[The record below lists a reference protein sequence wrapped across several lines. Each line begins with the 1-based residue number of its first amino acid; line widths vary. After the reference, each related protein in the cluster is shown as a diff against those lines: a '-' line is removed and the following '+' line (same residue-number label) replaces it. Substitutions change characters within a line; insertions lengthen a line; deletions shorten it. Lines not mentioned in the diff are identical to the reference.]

1 VTANISTT
9 SSIISSL
16 DSAGAFNSLTNG
28 TNGVYTVM
36 QNTLD
41 GDYGTP
47 VEEPPTNIVI
57 PGGLPG
63 AGTYTSFDLAFTGP
77 GAPGTGLIPAAY
89 SAIAVIVSNNAN
101 SVANADSAWSN
112 AAAQI
117 SGEFIFQS
125 QAGLEFANL
134 IPNQQPT
141 GLVNNL
147 SSYGLDTEVGGPA
160 FILESVANTATL
172 GGQAIVSTMRE
183 ARNQIRLQS
192 AGVQTE
198 IVVSDIVPQ
207 PQATLSS
214 GQYTVAEAVNQKI
227 I

>member
-1 VTANISTT
+1 
-9 SSIISSL
+9 
-16 DSAGAFNSLTNG
+16 
-28 TNGVYTVM
+28 
-36 QNTLD
+36 
-41 GDYGTP
+41 
-47 VEEPPTNIVI
+47 
-57 PGGLPG
+57 
-63 AGTYTSFDLAFTGP
+63 
-77 GAPGTGLIPAAY
+77 
-89 SAIAVIVSNNAN
+89 
-101 SVANADSAWSN
+101 
-112 AAAQI
+112 
-117 SGEFIFQS
+117 
-125 QAGLEFANL
+125 L

-160 FILESVANTATL
+160 FILESVSNTATL

-227 I
+227 V